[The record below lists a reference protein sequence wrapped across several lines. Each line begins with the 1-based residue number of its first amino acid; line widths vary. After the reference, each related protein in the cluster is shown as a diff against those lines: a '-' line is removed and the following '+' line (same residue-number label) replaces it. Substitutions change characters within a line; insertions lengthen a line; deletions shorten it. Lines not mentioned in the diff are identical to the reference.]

1 MQNRMTEVSID
12 NKFLT
17 DNYFNK
23 LEQIAIQYVHN
34 NYNYCYL
41 KAMHEKNREI
51 GTSTIVVGSSHAMNG
66 VVEELFPNEDV
77 INFSISSQD
86 LYCDFLHIKKAI
98 REGKK
103 QIRRCKIR
111 K

>member
-66 VVEELFPNEDV
+66 VVEELF
-77 INFSISSQD
+77 S
-86 LYCDFLHIKKAI
+86 K
-98 REGKK
+98 
-103 QIRRCKIR
+103 RRCHKFFYIFAR
-111 K
+111 FIL

>member
-77 INFSISSQD
+77 INFLYLRKIYIVTFSI
-86 LYCDFLHIKKAI
+86 L
-98 REGKK
+98 KK
-103 QIRRCKIR
+103 QLEKE
-111 K
+111 KSK